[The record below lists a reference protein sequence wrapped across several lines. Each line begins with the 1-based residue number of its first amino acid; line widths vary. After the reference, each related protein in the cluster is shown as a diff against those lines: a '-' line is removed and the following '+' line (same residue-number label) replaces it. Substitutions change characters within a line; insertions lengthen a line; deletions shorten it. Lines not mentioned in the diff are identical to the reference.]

1 MSSSPRAASARA
13 FSGAQQS
20 SGDLVI
26 TSPAIGIAARILFS
40 LIFVLSGIT
49 HFTTM
54 SDYVNLMNPA
64 IPMRPFWVAISGA
77 VELAGAALILFN
89 YKPRLGAWLIVL
101 FLVPVT
107 LVVHGLNIF
116 MLSDPLMRT
125 INVSMLLKGFAM
137 IGGALFI
144 TQSGVTATTR

>member
-1 MSSSPRAASARA
+1 MASAGA
-13 FSGAQQS
+13 FSETQS
-20 SGDLVI
+20 TGDLVI

-54 SDYVNLMNPA
+54 SDYVNLMDPA
-64 IPMRPFWVAISGA
+64 IPFRTFWVMISGA
-77 VELAGAALILFN
+77 VELAGALMILFN

-107 LVVHGLNIF
+107 LVVHGLNIVT
-116 MLSDPLMRT
+116 LKDPLMRT

-137 IGGALFI
+137 LGGALFI
-144 TQSGVTATTR
+144 TQSGVKASRS